1 MSNALLIGYFIL
13 LVLVI
18 LTIIESGEDWL
29 DE

>member
-1 MSNALLIGYFIL
+1 MSTALLIGYFIL

-18 LTIIESGEDWL
+18 LSFIEAGEDWL